1 MEKQYLKE
9 GWKLHWQDRLLETE
23 VPFSVYSDLLKYGE
37 IEDPYY
43 RDNEKEA
50 LPLSREDYT
59 YETVFDASADVLKS
73 SRIWLRFDGVDTLA
87 DITLNGTLL
96 GNTYNMHREWEFPV
110 KDILKE
116 KDNKLEIYFH
126 SPIVYM
132 EEQLKLQGAI
142 PCNTDTLDGFPYL
155 RKSNCMSGWDWAP
168 KLPDMGLFRDVYLIG
183 MNEDRILDV
192 LVRQKHENGTV
203 ELHFD
208 VNTCKKAH
216 GLSSDYKVTVTAPDG
231 KVLTEENSPETMLIT
246 EPMLWWPRGYGE
258 QYLYTVKVEVLHDGQ
273 TEDVWEKRIG
283 LRTMGMKMEKDEWGE
298 SFAHEVNGVAIF
310 AMGADYIPEDCL
322 LPRRSESK
330 TRRLLEQCAMANY
343 NCLRVWGGAFYP
355 DDCFFDI
362 CDELGFLVWEDLMFA
377 CSTYLLTEE
386 FEANITVEIE
396 QNIRRIRHHACLGL
410 WCGNNEM
417 EGMIVEGYTTDP
429 HLLGDYTRMYSYV
442 IPKIVNREDPDA
454 FYWPSSPSSGG
465 DFDDPQDE
473 TRGDAHYWQVWH
485 GYKPFTEYRKHNFR
499 YCSEFGFESMPAMKT
514 IESFTEPKDRNLFS
528 YVMEKHQ
535 RSENGSAKMMVYMS
549 QYFPYA
555 KDLSHLVYAS
565 QLMQAQAMRYAVE
578 HWRRHRGEC
587 MGAVVWQLN
596 DCWPVSSW
604 SSIDYFGRW
613 KALHYFERRFFAP
626 ILVSCHEESLLSQN
640 PYVNCRP
647 FDVEKSIRLHVANET
662 LKEAKVTVRWSL
674 RNSKSKII
682 GEEKSAEVTI
692 APLSGEWLPKEEF
705 ADADYLEHHVFYSC
719 EKDGEIISEGSV
731 LFSMPK
737 FYNYTDPQLSVR
749 CEGNELIVTSK
760 AYAASVE
767 LLNENEDWVLSD
779 NYFDMEAGE
788 KRVHILEGDAKEISV
803 RSVYDIA

>member
-454 FYWPSSPSSGG
+454 FYWPSSPSSGEIG
-465 DFDDPQDE
+465 
-473 TRGDAHYWQVWH
+473 RAHV
-485 GYKPFTEYRKHNFR
+485 
-499 YCSEFGFESMPAMKT
+499 
-514 IESFTEPKDRNLFS
+514 
-528 YVMEKHQ
+528 
-535 RSENGSAKMMVYMS
+535 
-549 QYFPYA
+549 
-555 KDLSHLVYAS
+555 
-565 QLMQAQAMRYAVE
+565 
-578 HWRRHRGEC
+578 
-587 MGAVVWQLN
+587 
-596 DCWPVSSW
+596 
-604 SSIDYFGRW
+604 
-613 KALHYFERRFFAP
+613 
-626 ILVSCHEESLLSQN
+626 
-640 PYVNCRP
+640 
-647 FDVEKSIRLHVANET
+647 
-662 LKEAKVTVRWSL
+662 
-674 RNSKSKII
+674 
-682 GEEKSAEVTI
+682 
-692 APLSGEWLPKEEF
+692 
-705 ADADYLEHHVFYSC
+705 
-719 EKDGEIISEGSV
+719 
-731 LFSMPK
+731 
-737 FYNYTDPQLSVR
+737 
-749 CEGNELIVTSK
+749 
-760 AYAASVE
+760 
-767 LLNENEDWVLSD
+767 
-779 NYFDMEAGE
+779 
-788 KRVHILEGDAKEISV
+788 
-803 RSVYDIA
+803 